1 MKKLELENH
10 EELQKE
16 MDRIEAFLKMKDAKW
31 RERFED
37 KTLTIYVEIDTTIR
51 NWTFA
56 VPLTVDVG
64 FGRSAGYVPRDLGP
78 ADKKTARLMYEIEQ
92 VRAAGENA
100 PGVRPI
106 MLREFYL
113 GGHTI
118 TIKHFDNGRIVGS
131 SHWKLIADMVKA
143 GMVREANVDRGS
155 CGDREIFFVLDGI
168 GIPKS

>member
-1 MKKLELENH
+1 MEKLEFQNH
-10 EELQKE
+10 EELQRE
-16 MDRIEAFLKMKDAKW
+16 MDRIEAFVKMKDAKW
-31 RERFED
+31 RDRFGE
-37 KTLTIYVEIDTTIR
+37 KPATIYVEMDATIR

-56 VPLTVDVG
+56 VPLTIDVG

-78 ADKKTARLMYEIEQ
+78 ADKKTARLKYEVEQ
-92 VRAAGENA
+92 VRAFDGYA

-113 GGHTI
+113 AGQTV
-118 TIKHFDNGRIVGS
+118 TVKHFENGRIVGS
-131 SHWKLIADMVKA
+131 SHWKLIGDMVEA

-168 GIPKS
+168 GIPKK